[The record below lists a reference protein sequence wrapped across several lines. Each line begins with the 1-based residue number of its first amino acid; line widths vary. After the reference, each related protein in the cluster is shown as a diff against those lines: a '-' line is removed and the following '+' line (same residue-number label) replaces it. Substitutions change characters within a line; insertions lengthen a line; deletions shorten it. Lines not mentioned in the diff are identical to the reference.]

1 MVILKTVIYN
11 YYNRITLDRNKIY
24 MNYLITH
31 KMFVLKIIYI
41 EDIAK
46 LNYIKIHQICPFKL
60 FKTD

>member
-1 MVILKTVIYN
+1 MVILKTRNKIE
-11 YYNRITLDRNKIY
+11 DRNKIN

-46 LNYIKIHQICPFKL
+46 LNYIKIH
-60 FKTD
+60 